1 MKFMLVDYK
10 DKKDGVIIYCGES
23 LIDICIIRSK
33 FKGGGA
39 FKFLREQ
46 DAEFQRLYKR
56 DYS

>member
-1 MKFMLVDYK
+1 MKFMLVDYE
-10 DKKDGVIIYCGES
+10 DRKDGVILYCGES
-23 LIDICIIRSK
+23 LINIYIIRSK
-33 FKGGGA
+33 FKGGGT

>member
-23 LIDICIIRSK
+23 LINIYIIRSK